1 MKTMRILS
9 RVLVLALLPF
19 SMACDKNGDV
29 SFFSIEQDKELGAQV
44 AAQIASDTSFNI
56 LSAAEYP
63 EAYAYLE
70 SMKNVILNSGSVS
83 YKDEFAWK
91 LHIIDDDVL
100 NAFATPGGYIYV
112 YTGLIKY
119 LEKADDLAGVMGHE
133 IAHADQRHSSKQLQK
148 AYGVQILLSIA
159 LGEDASQ
166 LAQVAGQI
174 AGTGAILAFSRSAET
189 EADDFSV
196 QYLSDT
202 DYACNGA
209 ASFFQKLLD
218 EGQGGSTPAFLSTHP
233 SPDNRVADINVKA
246 DKLGCDTGTIT
257 ESGFT
262 YQDFKNSLP
271 E

>member
-19 SMACDKNGDV
+19 LMACDKNGDV

-133 IAHADQRHSSKQLQK
+133 IAHAAVDRELPKGQALAYDGLRLPKVQPVSSQ
-148 AYGVQILLSIA
+148 
-159 LGEDASQ
+159 
-166 LAQVAGQI
+166 
-174 AGTGAILAFSRSAET
+174 
-189 EADDFSV
+189 
-196 QYLSDT
+196 T
-202 DYACNGA
+202 D
-209 ASFFQKLLD
+209 
-218 EGQGGSTPAFLSTHP
+218 P
-233 SPDNRVADINVKA
+233 
-246 DKLGCDTGTIT
+246 
-257 ESGFT
+257 
-262 YQDFKNSLP
+262 
-271 E
+271 